1 MKIELKNIGTVKHAE
16 IDLDKDLLIFCG
28 PNNSGKTYVAY
39 ALYGLYKTVTDNL
52 NNTIQ
57 SKHASTLGVNT
68 YYEFSLTAQFVRDI
82 LVKRVEAALF
92 ELENIFASN
101 PDFFKNSLININSG
115 LPDEEIN
122 EKISNLVIEDVSY
135 SLINGRYKINK
146 QKATRTISIKAVD
159 NPLIKD
165 AVDKFTTILDINVI
179 NNDCNFI
186 IKGLITSLFLGNAYI
201 APAERIAINI
211 FSKELSLK
219 RSGLLDPFSKDT
231 KSRYSLPITECLR
244 ISEDLQELS
253 RRTSEYSSLAKSF
266 EDDILKGSISISQY
280 GAMQFNPHDANVGE
294 LDIHLSGSMVKSLSS
309 LVFYF
314 RHLAQ
319 KKDFI
324 IIDEPELN
332 LHPDN
337 QIIIARIL
345 ARIVNAGFKVLISTH
360 SDYIIS
366 ELNNLV
372 RLHSEKKRA
381 QEIMQKYG
389 YTKDELL
396 DKDSLG
402 VYLFKDNTA
411 KSLEVDE
418 LGFGV
423 STIEK
428 VNSELS
434 QISESIYFDLFDK
447 DDE

>member
-16 IDLDKDLLIFCG
+16 IDLNKNLLIFCG

-82 LVKRVEAALF
+82 LAKRVEAALF

-294 LDIHLSGSMVKSLSS
+294 LDFHLSGSMVKSLSS

-319 KKDFI
+319 KGDFI

-345 ARIVNAGFKVLISTH
+345 ARIVNEGFKVLISTH
-360 SDYIIS
+360 SDYIIT
-366 ELNNLV
+366 EINNLI
-372 RLHSEKKRA
+372 RFKSAGDHATAL
-381 QEIMQKYG
+381 MDKYG
-389 YTKDELL
+389 YEKADLL
-396 DKDSLG
+396 DKDVVG
-402 VYLFKDNTA
+402 VYMF
-411 KSLEVDE
+411 
-418 LGFGV
+418 
-423 STIEK
+423 
-428 VNSELS
+428 
-434 QISESIYFDLFDK
+434 
-447 DDE
+447 

>member
-16 IDLDKDLLIFCG
+16 IDLNKNLLIFCG

-82 LVKRVEAALF
+82 LAKRVEAALF

-294 LDIHLSGSMVKSLSS
+294 LDFHLSGSMVKSLSS

-319 KKDFI
+319 KGDFI

-345 ARIVNAGFKVLISTH
+345 ARIVNEGFKVLISTH
-360 SDYIIS
+360 SDYIIT
-366 ELNNLV
+366 EINNLI
-372 RLHSEKKRA
+372 RFKSAGDHATAL
-381 QEIMQKYG
+381 MDKYG
-389 YTKDELL
+389 YEKADLL
-396 DKDSLG
+396 DKDVVG
-402 VYLFKDNTA
+402 VYMFQDNQA
-411 KSLEVDE
+411 ENIPVDE
-418 LGFGV
+418 FGFEI
-423 STIEK
+423 STIQKE
-428 VNSELS
+428 NSRLAE
-434 QISESIYFDLFDK
+434 ISESIYFDLFDK
-447 DDE
+447 ED